1 MVQKAWKLLR
11 VTVWLSF
18 SSHEISASSSVPL
31 TLAKYAI
38 LHPSTSQYAQGSLT
52 SSVPLSICSSRLSTS
67 VSMIS
72 TYFASL
78 PFLSTKSNNSASDSS
93 SKSVTSCNVERSIDA
108 ACRLC
113 PPQPDRQ
120 INRKNITTTQHFF
133 RYFICSAPFIACA
146 QSSAKS
152 RRHHTTAAVL
162 LQSTAKTVEAH
173 KKTSAVSA
181 DVHKKCLDFS
191 GHVW

>member
-1 MVQKAWKLLR
+1 MKTTKKDECSYSFSNAIRTLAMFR

-38 LHPSTSQYAQGSLT
+38 SHPSTSQYAQGSLT

-67 VSMIS
+67 ISMIS

-78 PFLSTKSNNSASDSS
+78 PFLSTKSNDNSSDSS
-93 SKSVTSCNVERSIDA
+93 SKSVALTLCNVERSIDA
-108 ACRLC
+108 DCCLC

-120 INRKNITTTQHFF
+120 INRKNITTTQYFF
-133 RYFICSAPFIACA
+133 RYFICSVSFI
-146 QSSAKS
+146 Q
-152 RRHHTTAAVL
+152 TWL
-162 LQSTAKTVEAH
+162 
-173 KKTSAVSA
+173 
-181 DVHKKCLDFS
+181 
-191 GHVW
+191 